1 MKWHDF
7 CTIISIINK
16 LFHNKNST
24 KMETR
29 ELAERA
35 LQVFTNTNFELI
47 SEYLIATKQCESVQ
61 SVLDYTHARQSFL
74 GEQVKLT
81 LLSESHL
88 LMMIVLIQ
96 EFHYE
101 VFINH
106 NRFECVFLARNLDES
121 FVINFHMPTTQFTL
135 TEQTIIS
142 LSEEAHYWRDGQN
155 IYP

>member
-7 CTIISIINK
+7 CTIISTINK

-24 KMETR
+24 KMNIHEIS
-29 ELAERA
+29 EKA
-35 LQVFTNTNFELI
+35 LQVFANTNFELI
-47 SEYLIATKQCESVQ
+47 SEYLTETKQCENIQ
-61 SVLDYTHARQSFL
+61 SILGYTHSRQSFL

-81 LLSESHL
+81 LLSETHV

-96 EFHYE
+96 ELHYE
-101 VFINH
+101 LFINQ

-121 FVINFHMPTTQFTL
+121 FVINFHLPTTQFIL
-135 TEQTIIS
+135 LQQTIIS
-142 LSEEAHYWRDGQN
+142 LSEDAHYWRDGQN